1 MAMKQ
6 ERTKQKIQTL
16 SRYIIEKAECDS
28 YRAGTRSKQW
38 HIEADQKL
46 LDAVGGR
53 SVLLRQAGELEKLTG
68 ISGKIIVKWKA
79 VRTEIEKITVSPD
92 AIPLLCQV
100 EQIEDPRER
109 QLSQMELTESWKSR
123 VAQADWLIPY
133 YDHIL
138 ERLNSGK
145 LVKDVPGLE
154 DPMFFLFLNKT
165 AEERKP
171 LYRRAF
177 SAQVCTIWNGIAQT
191 KQSESKITPTK
202 RFEKIYQ
209 SAVLSVL
216 KQYSPLYEEGMSDEE
231 LLTAHGILT
240 YAQTLEF
247 KGAVSYRIDDGP
259 AITANEATRWVQ
271 LGPVQV
277 QVAEPVKIL
286 MIVFMATL
294 LTANGRRIKSWLS
307 MLYIMVWPGAVA
319 LLIWKV
325 SDNMSSAVI
334 ILGTAAFMMFVVHPE
349 YWKFIVAILIVG
361 VGVTAIVYYV
371 ASMDPAQAA
380 ESFRFER
387 IRAWLNPYE
396 YETGKA
402 MQALQGLYAIG
413 SGGLWG
419 KGLGNSIQK
428 LGKIPEPYNDYIFSI
443 ICEELGIFGAGLV
456 ILLFI
461 FLLYRI
467 YTISQTAEDMLG
479 RMLTIGVFS
488 HIALQVILNLLVVT
502 GLFPTTGV
510 TLPFFSY
517 GGSASVF
524 LLMEIGLVLS
534 VNKYSIQKRLDE
546 AREAHL

>member
-1 MAMKQ
+1 MARKRRNRIFQFGPLGMD
-6 ERTKQKIQTL
+6 TNLLVVLFFIMVFGFIMIY
-16 SRYIIEKAECDS
+16 SARYYKA
-28 YRAGTRSKQW
+28 
-38 HIEADQKL
+38 
-46 LDAVGGR
+46 
-53 SVLLRQAGELEKLTG
+53 
-68 ISGKIIVKWKA
+68 
-79 VRTEIEKITVSPD
+79 
-92 AIPLLCQV
+92 
-100 EQIEDPRER
+100 
-109 QLSQMELTESWKSR
+109 
-123 VAQADWLIPY
+123 
-133 YDHIL
+133 
-138 ERLNSGK
+138 
-145 LVKDVPGLE
+145 
-154 DPMFFLFLNKT
+154 
-165 AEERKP
+165 
-171 LYRRAF
+171 
-177 SAQVCTIWNGIAQT
+177 
-191 KQSESKITPTK
+191 
-202 RFEKIYQ
+202 
-209 SAVLSVL
+209 
-216 KQYSPLYEEGMSDEE
+216 GMSSAFNNDSMYFLKRQVVFSMVGVLAMLVVAGVNYHWICRFASVGYLACFGFVA
-231 LLTAHGILT
+231 LLFTPL
-240 YAQTLEF
+240 
-247 KGAVSYRIDDGP
+247 

-319 LLIWKV
+319 IAIWKV

>member
-1 MAMKQ
+1 MLMV
-6 ERTKQKIQTL
+6 
-16 SRYIIEKAECDS
+16 
-28 YRAGTRSKQW
+28 AGVNYHLICRF
-38 HIEADQKL
+38 AGVGYLACFGFVAL
-46 LDAVGGR
+46 LF
-53 SVLLRQAGELEKLTG
+53 T
-68 ISGKIIVKWKA
+68 
-79 VRTEIEKITVSPD
+79 
-92 AIPLLCQV
+92 PL
-100 EQIEDPRER
+100 
-109 QLSQMELTESWKSR
+109 
-123 VAQADWLIPY
+123 
-133 YDHIL
+133 
-138 ERLNSGK
+138 
-145 LVKDVPGLE
+145 
-154 DPMFFLFLNKT
+154 
-165 AEERKP
+165 
-171 LYRRAF
+171 
-177 SAQVCTIWNGIAQT
+177 
-191 KQSESKITPTK
+191 
-202 RFEKIYQ
+202 
-209 SAVLSVL
+209 
-216 KQYSPLYEEGMSDEE
+216 
-231 LLTAHGILT
+231 
-240 YAQTLEF
+240 
-247 KGAVSYRIDDGP
+247 

-294 LTANGRRIKSWLS
+294 LTAKGRHIKSWLS
-307 MLYIMVWPGAVA
+307 MIKIMIPAGIIAV
-319 LLIWKV
+319 LIWKV

-361 VGVTAIVYYV
+361 IGVTAIVYYV

-387 IRAWLNPYE
+387 IRAWLDPYE

>member
-1 MAMKQ
+1 MLMV
-6 ERTKQKIQTL
+6 
-16 SRYIIEKAECDS
+16 
-28 YRAGTRSKQW
+28 AGVNYHLICRF
-38 HIEADQKL
+38 AGVGYLACFGFVAL
-46 LDAVGGR
+46 LF
-53 SVLLRQAGELEKLTG
+53 T
-68 ISGKIIVKWKA
+68 
-79 VRTEIEKITVSPD
+79 
-92 AIPLLCQV
+92 PL
-100 EQIEDPRER
+100 
-109 QLSQMELTESWKSR
+109 
-123 VAQADWLIPY
+123 
-133 YDHIL
+133 
-138 ERLNSGK
+138 
-145 LVKDVPGLE
+145 
-154 DPMFFLFLNKT
+154 
-165 AEERKP
+165 
-171 LYRRAF
+171 
-177 SAQVCTIWNGIAQT
+177 
-191 KQSESKITPTK
+191 
-202 RFEKIYQ
+202 
-209 SAVLSVL
+209 
-216 KQYSPLYEEGMSDEE
+216 
-231 LLTAHGILT
+231 
-240 YAQTLEF
+240 
-247 KGAVSYRIDDGP
+247 

-294 LTANGRRIKSWLS
+294 LTAKGRHIKSWLS
-307 MLYIMVWPGAVA
+307 MIKIMIPAGIIAV
-319 LLIWKV
+319 LIWKV

-361 VGVTAIVYYV
+361 VGVTVIVYYV

-488 HIALQVILNLLVVT
+488 HIALQMILNLLVVT

>member
-1 MAMKQ
+1 MARKRRNRIFQFGPLGMD
-6 ERTKQKIQTL
+6 TNLLVVLFFIMVFVFIMIY
-16 SRYIIEKAECDS
+16 SAIYYKA
-28 YRAGTRSKQW
+28 
-38 HIEADQKL
+38 
-46 LDAVGGR
+46 
-53 SVLLRQAGELEKLTG
+53 
-68 ISGKIIVKWKA
+68 
-79 VRTEIEKITVSPD
+79 
-92 AIPLLCQV
+92 
-100 EQIEDPRER
+100 
-109 QLSQMELTESWKSR
+109 
-123 VAQADWLIPY
+123 
-133 YDHIL
+133 
-138 ERLNSGK
+138 
-145 LVKDVPGLE
+145 
-154 DPMFFLFLNKT
+154 
-165 AEERKP
+165 
-171 LYRRAF
+171 
-177 SAQVCTIWNGIAQT
+177 
-191 KQSESKITPTK
+191 
-202 RFEKIYQ
+202 
-209 SAVLSVL
+209 
-216 KQYSPLYEEGMSDEE
+216 GMSSAFNNDSMYFLKRQVVFSMVGVLVMLVVAGVNYHWICRFASVGYLACFGFVA
-231 LLTAHGILT
+231 LLFTPL
-240 YAQTLEF
+240 
-247 KGAVSYRIDDGP
+247 

-319 LLIWKV
+319 IAIWKV

-349 YWKFIVAILIVG
+349 YWKFIVTILIVG

>member
-1 MAMKQ
+1 M
-6 ERTKQKIQTL
+6 L
-16 SRYIIEKAECDS
+16 VV
-28 YRAGTRSKQW
+28 AGINYHWICKFAAFGYLACFGF
-38 HIEADQKL
+38 IAL
-46 LDAVGGR
+46 LF
-53 SVLLRQAGELEKLTG
+53 T
-68 ISGKIIVKWKA
+68 
-79 VRTEIEKITVSPD
+79 
-92 AIPLLCQV
+92 PL
-100 EQIEDPRER
+100 
-109 QLSQMELTESWKSR
+109 
-123 VAQADWLIPY
+123 
-133 YDHIL
+133 
-138 ERLNSGK
+138 
-145 LVKDVPGLE
+145 
-154 DPMFFLFLNKT
+154 
-165 AEERKP
+165 
-171 LYRRAF
+171 
-177 SAQVCTIWNGIAQT
+177 
-191 KQSESKITPTK
+191 
-202 RFEKIYQ
+202 
-209 SAVLSVL
+209 
-216 KQYSPLYEEGMSDEE
+216 
-231 LLTAHGILT
+231 
-240 YAQTLEF
+240 
-247 KGAVSYRIDDGP
+247 

-286 MIVFMATL
+286 MIVYMATL
-294 LTANGRRIKSWLS
+294 LTAKGHHIKSWLS
-307 MLYIMVWPGAVA
+307 MIKIMIPPGIVAV
-319 LLIWKV
+319 LIWKV

-349 YWKFIVAILIVG
+349 YWKFILAALIVSAG
-361 VGVTAIVYYV
+361 AAVIVYYV
-371 ASMDPAQAA
+371 ASMDPTQAA
-380 ESFRFER
+380 ASFRFER
-387 IRAWLNPYE
+387 IRAWLDPYE

-479 RMLTIGVFS
+479 RMITIGVFS

-546 AREAHL
+546 AREARL

>member
-1 MAMKQ
+1 MKQ
-6 ERTKQKIQTL
+6 ERTKQKIQSL

-79 VRTEIEKITVSPD
+79 VRTEIEKITVSSD

-109 QLSQMELTESWKSR
+109 QLSQMEMTESWKSR

-138 ERLNSGK
+138 ERLKSGK

-154 DPMFFLFLNKT
+154 DPLFFLFLNKT
-165 AEERKP
+165 AEEREP

-259 AITANEATRWVQ
+259 AISTAAQIYGTMFNKQTLENAV
-271 LGPVQV
+271 P
-277 QVAEPVKIL
+277 IS
-286 MIVFMATL
+286 IVGIRQIMTIENK
-294 LTANGRRIKSWLS
+294 ANYEKMQFRPDT
-307 MLYIMVWPGAVA
+307 LYIFCHGFFSPPERKFLSRVVA
-319 LLIWKV
+319 LAGTDTEYFHWGDMDYGGIRIFKFLQKNLFPRLKPWKMDV
-325 SDNMSSAVI
+325 TDYKMALQMGASISLETDKRERFEQMDAGV
-334 ILGTAAFMMFVVHPE
+334 LTPLKE
-349 YWKFIVAILIVG
+349 AILK
-361 VGVTAIVYYV
+361 
-371 ASMDPAQAA
+371 
-380 ESFRFER
+380 
-387 IRAWLNPYE
+387 N
-396 YETGKA
+396 GKEIE
-402 MQALQGLYAIG
+402 Q
-413 SGGLWG
+413 
-419 KGLGNSIQK
+419 
-428 LGKIPEPYNDYIFSI
+428 
-443 ICEELGIFGAGLV
+443 EL
-456 ILLFI
+456 LL
-461 FLLYRI
+461 L
-467 YTISQTAEDMLG
+467 
-479 RMLTIGVFS
+479 
-488 HIALQVILNLLVVT
+488 
-502 GLFPTTGV
+502 
-510 TLPFFSY
+510 
-517 GGSASVF
+517 
-524 LLMEIGLVLS
+524 
-534 VNKYSIQKRLDE
+534 
-546 AREAHL
+546 

>member
-1 MAMKQ
+1 M
-6 ERTKQKIQTL
+6 L
-16 SRYIIEKAECDS
+16 VV
-28 YRAGTRSKQW
+28 AGVNYHWICRF
-38 HIEADQKL
+38 AGVGYLACFGFVAL
-46 LDAVGGR
+46 LF
-53 SVLLRQAGELEKLTG
+53 T
-68 ISGKIIVKWKA
+68 
-79 VRTEIEKITVSPD
+79 
-92 AIPLLCQV
+92 PL
-100 EQIEDPRER
+100 
-109 QLSQMELTESWKSR
+109 
-123 VAQADWLIPY
+123 
-133 YDHIL
+133 
-138 ERLNSGK
+138 
-145 LVKDVPGLE
+145 
-154 DPMFFLFLNKT
+154 
-165 AEERKP
+165 
-171 LYRRAF
+171 
-177 SAQVCTIWNGIAQT
+177 
-191 KQSESKITPTK
+191 
-202 RFEKIYQ
+202 
-209 SAVLSVL
+209 
-216 KQYSPLYEEGMSDEE
+216 
-231 LLTAHGILT
+231 
-240 YAQTLEF
+240 
-247 KGAVSYRIDDGP
+247 

-294 LTANGRRIKSWLS
+294 LTAKGRHIKSWLS
-307 MLYIMVWPGAVA
+307 MIKIMIPAGIIAV
-319 LLIWKV
+319 LIWKV

-361 VGVTAIVYYV
+361 VGVTVIVYYV

>member
-1 MAMKQ
+1 MLMV
-6 ERTKQKIQTL
+6 
-16 SRYIIEKAECDS
+16 
-28 YRAGTRSKQW
+28 AGINYHLICRF
-38 HIEADQKL
+38 AGVGYLACFGFVAL
-46 LDAVGGR
+46 LF
-53 SVLLRQAGELEKLTG
+53 T
-68 ISGKIIVKWKA
+68 
-79 VRTEIEKITVSPD
+79 
-92 AIPLLCQV
+92 PL
-100 EQIEDPRER
+100 
-109 QLSQMELTESWKSR
+109 
-123 VAQADWLIPY
+123 
-133 YDHIL
+133 
-138 ERLNSGK
+138 
-145 LVKDVPGLE
+145 
-154 DPMFFLFLNKT
+154 
-165 AEERKP
+165 
-171 LYRRAF
+171 
-177 SAQVCTIWNGIAQT
+177 
-191 KQSESKITPTK
+191 
-202 RFEKIYQ
+202 
-209 SAVLSVL
+209 
-216 KQYSPLYEEGMSDEE
+216 
-231 LLTAHGILT
+231 
-240 YAQTLEF
+240 
-247 KGAVSYRIDDGP
+247 

-294 LTANGRRIKSWLS
+294 LTAKGRHIKSWLS
-307 MLYIMVWPGAVA
+307 MIKIMIPAGIIAV
-319 LLIWKV
+319 LIWKV

-361 VGVTAIVYYV
+361 VGVTVIVYYV

-479 RMLTIGVFS
+479 RMLAIGVFS

>member
-1 MAMKQ
+1 M
-6 ERTKQKIQTL
+6 
-16 SRYIIEKAECDS
+16 SRGLGDVYK
-28 YRAGTRSKQW
+28 
-38 HIEADQKL
+38 
-46 LDAVGGR
+46 
-53 SVLLRQAGELEKLTG
+53 RQ
-68 ISGKIIVKWKA
+68 
-79 VRTEIEKITVSPD
+79 
-92 AIPLLCQV
+92 
-100 EQIEDPRER
+100 
-109 QLSQMELTESWKSR
+109 
-123 VAQADWLIPY
+123 
-133 YDHIL
+133 
-138 ERLNSGK
+138 
-145 LVKDVPGLE
+145 
-154 DPMFFLFLNKT
+154 
-165 AEERKP
+165 
-171 LYRRAF
+171 
-177 SAQVCTIWNGIAQT
+177 
-191 KQSESKITPTK
+191 
-202 RFEKIYQ
+202 
-209 SAVLSVL
+209 
-216 KQYSPLYEEGMSDEE
+216 
-231 LLTAHGILT
+231 
-240 YAQTLEF
+240 
-247 KGAVSYRIDDGP
+247 
-259 AITANEATRWVQ
+259 
-271 LGPVQV
+271 VQV

>member
-1 MAMKQ
+1 MARKRRNRIFQFGPLGMD
-6 ERTKQKIQTL
+6 TNLLVVLFFIMVFGFIMIY
-16 SRYIIEKAECDS
+16 SASYYKA
-28 YRAGTRSKQW
+28 
-38 HIEADQKL
+38 
-46 LDAVGGR
+46 
-53 SVLLRQAGELEKLTG
+53 
-68 ISGKIIVKWKA
+68 
-79 VRTEIEKITVSPD
+79 
-92 AIPLLCQV
+92 
-100 EQIEDPRER
+100 
-109 QLSQMELTESWKSR
+109 
-123 VAQADWLIPY
+123 
-133 YDHIL
+133 
-138 ERLNSGK
+138 
-145 LVKDVPGLE
+145 
-154 DPMFFLFLNKT
+154 
-165 AEERKP
+165 
-171 LYRRAF
+171 
-177 SAQVCTIWNGIAQT
+177 
-191 KQSESKITPTK
+191 
-202 RFEKIYQ
+202 
-209 SAVLSVL
+209 
-216 KQYSPLYEEGMSDEE
+216 GMSSAFNNDSMYFLKRQVVFSMVGVLAMLMVAGVNYHLICRFAGVGYLACFGFVA
-231 LLTAHGILT
+231 LLFTPL
-240 YAQTLEF
+240 
-247 KGAVSYRIDDGP
+247 

-294 LTANGRRIKSWLS
+294 LTAKGRHIKSWLS
-307 MLYIMVWPGAVA
+307 MIKIMIPAGIIAV
-319 LLIWKV
+319 LIWKV

-428 LGKIPEPYNDYIFSI
+428 LGKIPEPYNDYIFAI
-443 ICEELGIFGAGLV
+443 ICEELGIFGAGLIV
-456 ILLFI
+456 LLFI
-461 FLLYRI
+461 YLLYRI
-467 YTISQTAEDMLG
+467 YIISQTAEDLLG
-479 RMLTIGVFS
+479 RMISIGVFS

-517 GGSASVF
+517 GGTATVF
-524 LLMEIGLVLS
+524 LLMEIGLVLN
-534 VNKYSIQKRLDE
+534 VNKYSVKKRLDALRD
-546 AREAHL
+546 ARL

>member
-1 MAMKQ
+1 MMVV
-6 ERTKQKIQTL
+6 
-16 SRYIIEKAECDS
+16 
-28 YRAGTRSKQW
+28 AGVNYHWICRF
-38 HIEADQKL
+38 AGVGYLACFGFVAL
-46 LDAVGGR
+46 LF
-53 SVLLRQAGELEKLTG
+53 T
-68 ISGKIIVKWKA
+68 
-79 VRTEIEKITVSPD
+79 
-92 AIPLLCQV
+92 PL
-100 EQIEDPRER
+100 
-109 QLSQMELTESWKSR
+109 
-123 VAQADWLIPY
+123 
-133 YDHIL
+133 
-138 ERLNSGK
+138 
-145 LVKDVPGLE
+145 
-154 DPMFFLFLNKT
+154 
-165 AEERKP
+165 
-171 LYRRAF
+171 
-177 SAQVCTIWNGIAQT
+177 
-191 KQSESKITPTK
+191 
-202 RFEKIYQ
+202 
-209 SAVLSVL
+209 
-216 KQYSPLYEEGMSDEE
+216 
-231 LLTAHGILT
+231 
-240 YAQTLEF
+240 
-247 KGAVSYRIDDGP
+247 

-294 LTANGRRIKSWLS
+294 LTAKGRHIKSWLS
-307 MLYIMVWPGAVA
+307 MIKIMIPAGIIAV
-319 LLIWKV
+319 LIWKV

-361 VGVTAIVYYV
+361 IGVTAIVYYV

-387 IRAWLNPYE
+387 IRAWLDPYE

>member
-1 MAMKQ
+1 MARKRRNRIFQFGPVGMD
-6 ERTKQKIQTL
+6 TNLLVVLFFIMVFGFIMFY
-16 SRYIIEKAECDS
+16 SASYYKA
-28 YRAGTRSKQW
+28 
-38 HIEADQKL
+38 
-46 LDAVGGR
+46 
-53 SVLLRQAGELEKLTG
+53 
-68 ISGKIIVKWKA
+68 
-79 VRTEIEKITVSPD
+79 
-92 AIPLLCQV
+92 
-100 EQIEDPRER
+100 
-109 QLSQMELTESWKSR
+109 
-123 VAQADWLIPY
+123 
-133 YDHIL
+133 
-138 ERLNSGK
+138 
-145 LVKDVPGLE
+145 
-154 DPMFFLFLNKT
+154 
-165 AEERKP
+165 
-171 LYRRAF
+171 
-177 SAQVCTIWNGIAQT
+177 
-191 KQSESKITPTK
+191 
-202 RFEKIYQ
+202 
-209 SAVLSVL
+209 
-216 KQYSPLYEEGMSDEE
+216 GMSSAFNNDSMYFLKRQVVFSMVGVLAMLVVAGVNYHWICRFAGVGYLACFGFVA
-231 LLTAHGILT
+231 LLFTPL
-240 YAQTLEF
+240 
-247 KGAVSYRIDDGP
+247 

-294 LTANGRRIKSWLS
+294 LTAKGRHIKSWLS
-307 MLYIMVWPGAVA
+307 MIKIMIPAGIIAV
-319 LLIWKV
+319 LIWKV

-387 IRAWLNPYE
+387 IRAWLDPYE

>member
-1 MAMKQ
+1 MMVV
-6 ERTKQKIQTL
+6 
-16 SRYIIEKAECDS
+16 
-28 YRAGTRSKQW
+28 AGVNYHWICRF
-38 HIEADQKL
+38 AGVGYLACFGFVAL
-46 LDAVGGR
+46 LF
-53 SVLLRQAGELEKLTG
+53 T
-68 ISGKIIVKWKA
+68 
-79 VRTEIEKITVSPD
+79 
-92 AIPLLCQV
+92 PL
-100 EQIEDPRER
+100 
-109 QLSQMELTESWKSR
+109 
-123 VAQADWLIPY
+123 
-133 YDHIL
+133 
-138 ERLNSGK
+138 
-145 LVKDVPGLE
+145 
-154 DPMFFLFLNKT
+154 
-165 AEERKP
+165 
-171 LYRRAF
+171 
-177 SAQVCTIWNGIAQT
+177 
-191 KQSESKITPTK
+191 
-202 RFEKIYQ
+202 
-209 SAVLSVL
+209 
-216 KQYSPLYEEGMSDEE
+216 
-231 LLTAHGILT
+231 
-240 YAQTLEF
+240 
-247 KGAVSYRIDDGP
+247 

-294 LTANGRRIKSWLS
+294 LTAKGRHIKSWLS
-307 MLYIMVWPGAVA
+307 MIKIMIPAGIIAV
-319 LLIWKV
+319 LIWKV

-387 IRAWLNPYE
+387 IRAWLDPYE

>member
-1 MAMKQ
+1 MLMV
-6 ERTKQKIQTL
+6 
-16 SRYIIEKAECDS
+16 
-28 YRAGTRSKQW
+28 AGVNYHWICRF
-38 HIEADQKL
+38 AGVGYLACFGFVAL
-46 LDAVGGR
+46 LF
-53 SVLLRQAGELEKLTG
+53 T
-68 ISGKIIVKWKA
+68 
-79 VRTEIEKITVSPD
+79 
-92 AIPLLCQV
+92 PL
-100 EQIEDPRER
+100 
-109 QLSQMELTESWKSR
+109 
-123 VAQADWLIPY
+123 
-133 YDHIL
+133 
-138 ERLNSGK
+138 
-145 LVKDVPGLE
+145 
-154 DPMFFLFLNKT
+154 
-165 AEERKP
+165 
-171 LYRRAF
+171 
-177 SAQVCTIWNGIAQT
+177 
-191 KQSESKITPTK
+191 
-202 RFEKIYQ
+202 
-209 SAVLSVL
+209 
-216 KQYSPLYEEGMSDEE
+216 
-231 LLTAHGILT
+231 
-240 YAQTLEF
+240 
-247 KGAVSYRIDDGP
+247 

-294 LTANGRRIKSWLS
+294 LTAKGRHIKSWLS
-307 MLYIMVWPGAVA
+307 MIKIMIPAGIIAV
-319 LLIWKV
+319 LIWKV

-361 VGVTAIVYYV
+361 IGVTAIVYYV

-387 IRAWLNPYE
+387 IRAWLDPYE

>member
-1 MAMKQ
+1 MATKQ
-6 ERTKQKIQTL
+6 ERTKQKIQSL

-79 VRTEIEKITVSPD
+79 VRTEIEKITVSSD

-109 QLSQMELTESWKSR
+109 QLSQMKLAKSWKSR
-123 VAQADWLIPY
+123 VAQADWLVPY

-138 ERLNSGK
+138 ERLKSGK
-145 LVKDVPGLE
+145 IVKDVPGLE
-154 DPMFFLFLNKT
+154 DPLFFLFLNKT
-165 AEERKP
+165 AEEREP

-259 AITANEATRWVQ
+259 AISTAAQIYGTMFNKQTLENAV
-271 LGPVQV
+271 P
-277 QVAEPVKIL
+277 IS
-286 MIVFMATL
+286 IVGIRQIMTIENK
-294 LTANGRRIKSWLS
+294 ANYEKMQFRPDT
-307 MLYIMVWPGAVA
+307 LYIFCHGFFSPPERKFLSRVVA
-319 LLIWKV
+319 LAGTDTEYFHWGDMDYGGIRIFKFLQKNLFPKLKPWKMDV
-325 SDNMSSAVI
+325 TDYKMALQMGASISLETDKRERFEQMDAGV
-334 ILGTAAFMMFVVHPE
+334 LTPLKE
-349 YWKFIVAILIVG
+349 AILK
-361 VGVTAIVYYV
+361 
-371 ASMDPAQAA
+371 
-380 ESFRFER
+380 
-387 IRAWLNPYE
+387 N
-396 YETGKA
+396 GKEIE
-402 MQALQGLYAIG
+402 Q
-413 SGGLWG
+413 
-419 KGLGNSIQK
+419 
-428 LGKIPEPYNDYIFSI
+428 
-443 ICEELGIFGAGLV
+443 EL
-456 ILLFI
+456 LL
-461 FLLYRI
+461 L
-467 YTISQTAEDMLG
+467 
-479 RMLTIGVFS
+479 
-488 HIALQVILNLLVVT
+488 
-502 GLFPTTGV
+502 
-510 TLPFFSY
+510 
-517 GGSASVF
+517 
-524 LLMEIGLVLS
+524 
-534 VNKYSIQKRLDE
+534 
-546 AREAHL
+546 

>member
-1 MAMKQ
+1 M
-6 ERTKQKIQTL
+6 L
-16 SRYIIEKAECDS
+16 VV
-28 YRAGTRSKQW
+28 AGVNYHWICRF
-38 HIEADQKL
+38 AGVGYLACFGFVAL
-46 LDAVGGR
+46 LF
-53 SVLLRQAGELEKLTG
+53 T
-68 ISGKIIVKWKA
+68 
-79 VRTEIEKITVSPD
+79 
-92 AIPLLCQV
+92 PL
-100 EQIEDPRER
+100 
-109 QLSQMELTESWKSR
+109 
-123 VAQADWLIPY
+123 
-133 YDHIL
+133 
-138 ERLNSGK
+138 
-145 LVKDVPGLE
+145 
-154 DPMFFLFLNKT
+154 
-165 AEERKP
+165 
-171 LYRRAF
+171 
-177 SAQVCTIWNGIAQT
+177 
-191 KQSESKITPTK
+191 
-202 RFEKIYQ
+202 
-209 SAVLSVL
+209 
-216 KQYSPLYEEGMSDEE
+216 
-231 LLTAHGILT
+231 
-240 YAQTLEF
+240 
-247 KGAVSYRIDDGP
+247 

-294 LTANGRRIKSWLS
+294 LTAKGRHIKSWLS
-307 MLYIMVWPGAVA
+307 MIKIMIPAGIIAV
-319 LLIWKV
+319 LIWKV

-361 VGVTAIVYYV
+361 IGVTAIVYYV

-387 IRAWLNPYE
+387 IRAWLDPYE

-428 LGKIPEPYNDYIFSI
+428 LGKIPEPYNDYIFAI

>member
-1 MAMKQ
+1 MKQ
-6 ERTKQKIQTL
+6 ERTKQKIQSL

-109 QLSQMELTESWKSR
+109 QLSQMEMTESWKSR
-123 VAQADWLIPY
+123 IAQADWLIPY

-154 DPMFFLFLNKT
+154 DPLFFLFLNKT

-259 AITANEATRWVQ
+259 AISTAAQIYGTMFNKQTLENAV
-271 LGPVQV
+271 P
-277 QVAEPVKIL
+277 IS
-286 MIVFMATL
+286 IVGIRQIMTIENK
-294 LTANGRRIKSWLS
+294 ANYEKMQFRPDT
-307 MLYIMVWPGAVA
+307 LYIFCHGFFSPPERKFLSRVVELAGTDTEYFHWGDMDYGGIRIFKFLQKNLFPKLKPWKMDVTDYKMALQMGASISLETDKRERFEQMDAGV
-319 LLIWKV
+319 LTPLK
-325 SDNMSSAVI
+325 
-334 ILGTAAFMMFVVHPE
+334 E
-349 YWKFIVAILIVG
+349 AILK
-361 VGVTAIVYYV
+361 
-371 ASMDPAQAA
+371 
-380 ESFRFER
+380 
-387 IRAWLNPYE
+387 N
-396 YETGKA
+396 GKEIE
-402 MQALQGLYAIG
+402 Q
-413 SGGLWG
+413 
-419 KGLGNSIQK
+419 
-428 LGKIPEPYNDYIFSI
+428 
-443 ICEELGIFGAGLV
+443 EL
-456 ILLFI
+456 LL
-461 FLLYRI
+461 L
-467 YTISQTAEDMLG
+467 
-479 RMLTIGVFS
+479 
-488 HIALQVILNLLVVT
+488 
-502 GLFPTTGV
+502 
-510 TLPFFSY
+510 
-517 GGSASVF
+517 
-524 LLMEIGLVLS
+524 
-534 VNKYSIQKRLDE
+534 
-546 AREAHL
+546 

>member
-1 MAMKQ
+1 M
-6 ERTKQKIQTL
+6 L
-16 SRYIIEKAECDS
+16 VV
-28 YRAGTRSKQW
+28 AGVNYHWICRF
-38 HIEADQKL
+38 AGVGYLACFGFVAL
-46 LDAVGGR
+46 LF
-53 SVLLRQAGELEKLTG
+53 T
-68 ISGKIIVKWKA
+68 
-79 VRTEIEKITVSPD
+79 
-92 AIPLLCQV
+92 PL
-100 EQIEDPRER
+100 
-109 QLSQMELTESWKSR
+109 
-123 VAQADWLIPY
+123 
-133 YDHIL
+133 
-138 ERLNSGK
+138 
-145 LVKDVPGLE
+145 
-154 DPMFFLFLNKT
+154 
-165 AEERKP
+165 
-171 LYRRAF
+171 
-177 SAQVCTIWNGIAQT
+177 
-191 KQSESKITPTK
+191 
-202 RFEKIYQ
+202 
-209 SAVLSVL
+209 
-216 KQYSPLYEEGMSDEE
+216 
-231 LLTAHGILT
+231 
-240 YAQTLEF
+240 
-247 KGAVSYRIDDGP
+247 

-294 LTANGRRIKSWLS
+294 LTAKGRHIKSWLS
-307 MLYIMVWPGAVA
+307 MIKIMIPAGIIAV
-319 LLIWKV
+319 LIWKV

-361 VGVTAIVYYV
+361 VGVTVIVYYV

-546 AREAHL
+546 AREAHI

>member
-1 MAMKQ
+1 MVGVLAM
-6 ERTKQKIQTL
+6 L
-16 SRYIIEKAECDS
+16 VV
-28 YRAGTRSKQW
+28 AGVNYHWICRF
-38 HIEADQKL
+38 AGVGYLACFGFVAL
-46 LDAVGGR
+46 LF
-53 SVLLRQAGELEKLTG
+53 T
-68 ISGKIIVKWKA
+68 
-79 VRTEIEKITVSPD
+79 
-92 AIPLLCQV
+92 PL
-100 EQIEDPRER
+100 
-109 QLSQMELTESWKSR
+109 
-123 VAQADWLIPY
+123 
-133 YDHIL
+133 
-138 ERLNSGK
+138 
-145 LVKDVPGLE
+145 
-154 DPMFFLFLNKT
+154 
-165 AEERKP
+165 
-171 LYRRAF
+171 
-177 SAQVCTIWNGIAQT
+177 
-191 KQSESKITPTK
+191 
-202 RFEKIYQ
+202 
-209 SAVLSVL
+209 
-216 KQYSPLYEEGMSDEE
+216 
-231 LLTAHGILT
+231 
-240 YAQTLEF
+240 
-247 KGAVSYRIDDGP
+247 

-294 LTANGRRIKSWLS
+294 LTAKGRHIKSWLS
-307 MLYIMVWPGAVA
+307 MIKIMIPAGIIAV
-319 LLIWKV
+319 LIWKV

-387 IRAWLNPYE
+387 IRAWLDPYE

>member
-1 MAMKQ
+1 MVGVLAM
-6 ERTKQKIQTL
+6 L
-16 SRYIIEKAECDS
+16 VV
-28 YRAGTRSKQW
+28 AGVNYHWICRF
-38 HIEADQKL
+38 AGVGYLACFGFVAL
-46 LDAVGGR
+46 LF
-53 SVLLRQAGELEKLTG
+53 T
-68 ISGKIIVKWKA
+68 
-79 VRTEIEKITVSPD
+79 
-92 AIPLLCQV
+92 PL
-100 EQIEDPRER
+100 
-109 QLSQMELTESWKSR
+109 
-123 VAQADWLIPY
+123 
-133 YDHIL
+133 
-138 ERLNSGK
+138 
-145 LVKDVPGLE
+145 
-154 DPMFFLFLNKT
+154 
-165 AEERKP
+165 
-171 LYRRAF
+171 
-177 SAQVCTIWNGIAQT
+177 
-191 KQSESKITPTK
+191 
-202 RFEKIYQ
+202 
-209 SAVLSVL
+209 
-216 KQYSPLYEEGMSDEE
+216 
-231 LLTAHGILT
+231 
-240 YAQTLEF
+240 
-247 KGAVSYRIDDGP
+247 

-294 LTANGRRIKSWLS
+294 LTAKGRHIKSWLS
-307 MLYIMVWPGAVA
+307 MIKIMIPAGIIAV
-319 LLIWKV
+319 LIWKV

-361 VGVTAIVYYV
+361 VGVTVIVYYV

>member
-1 MAMKQ
+1 MARKRRNRIFQFGPLGMD
-6 ERTKQKIQTL
+6 TNLLVVLFFIMVFGFIMIY
-16 SRYIIEKAECDS
+16 SASYYKA
-28 YRAGTRSKQW
+28 
-38 HIEADQKL
+38 
-46 LDAVGGR
+46 
-53 SVLLRQAGELEKLTG
+53 
-68 ISGKIIVKWKA
+68 
-79 VRTEIEKITVSPD
+79 
-92 AIPLLCQV
+92 
-100 EQIEDPRER
+100 
-109 QLSQMELTESWKSR
+109 
-123 VAQADWLIPY
+123 
-133 YDHIL
+133 
-138 ERLNSGK
+138 
-145 LVKDVPGLE
+145 
-154 DPMFFLFLNKT
+154 
-165 AEERKP
+165 
-171 LYRRAF
+171 
-177 SAQVCTIWNGIAQT
+177 
-191 KQSESKITPTK
+191 
-202 RFEKIYQ
+202 
-209 SAVLSVL
+209 
-216 KQYSPLYEEGMSDEE
+216 GMSSAFNNDSMYFLKRQVVFSMVGVLAMLVVAGVNYHWICRFAGVGYLACFGFVA
-231 LLTAHGILT
+231 LLFTPL
-240 YAQTLEF
+240 
-247 KGAVSYRIDDGP
+247 

-271 LGPVQV
+271 LGPVQVQV

-294 LTANGRRIKSWLS
+294 LTAKGRHIKSWLS
-307 MLYIMVWPGAVA
+307 MIKIMIPAGIIAV
-319 LLIWKV
+319 LIWKV

-387 IRAWLNPYE
+387 IRAWLDPYE

>member
-1 MAMKQ
+1 MARKRRNRIFQFGPLGMD
-6 ERTKQKIQTL
+6 TNLLVVLFFIMVFGFIMIY
-16 SRYIIEKAECDS
+16 SASYYKA
-28 YRAGTRSKQW
+28 
-38 HIEADQKL
+38 
-46 LDAVGGR
+46 
-53 SVLLRQAGELEKLTG
+53 
-68 ISGKIIVKWKA
+68 
-79 VRTEIEKITVSPD
+79 
-92 AIPLLCQV
+92 
-100 EQIEDPRER
+100 
-109 QLSQMELTESWKSR
+109 
-123 VAQADWLIPY
+123 
-133 YDHIL
+133 
-138 ERLNSGK
+138 
-145 LVKDVPGLE
+145 
-154 DPMFFLFLNKT
+154 
-165 AEERKP
+165 
-171 LYRRAF
+171 
-177 SAQVCTIWNGIAQT
+177 
-191 KQSESKITPTK
+191 
-202 RFEKIYQ
+202 
-209 SAVLSVL
+209 
-216 KQYSPLYEEGMSDEE
+216 GMSSAFNNDSMYFLKRQVVFSMVGVLAMLVVAGVNYHRICRFAGVGYLACFGFVA
-231 LLTAHGILT
+231 LLFTPL
-240 YAQTLEF
+240 
-247 KGAVSYRIDDGP
+247 

-319 LLIWKV
+319 MAIWKV

-334 ILGTAAFMMFVVHPE
+334 ILGTAAFMMFVIHPE

>member
-1 MAMKQ
+1 M
-6 ERTKQKIQTL
+6 L
-16 SRYIIEKAECDS
+16 VV
-28 YRAGTRSKQW
+28 AGVNYHWICRF
-38 HIEADQKL
+38 AGVGYLACFGFVAL
-46 LDAVGGR
+46 LF
-53 SVLLRQAGELEKLTG
+53 T
-68 ISGKIIVKWKA
+68 
-79 VRTEIEKITVSPD
+79 
-92 AIPLLCQV
+92 PL
-100 EQIEDPRER
+100 
-109 QLSQMELTESWKSR
+109 
-123 VAQADWLIPY
+123 
-133 YDHIL
+133 
-138 ERLNSGK
+138 
-145 LVKDVPGLE
+145 
-154 DPMFFLFLNKT
+154 
-165 AEERKP
+165 
-171 LYRRAF
+171 
-177 SAQVCTIWNGIAQT
+177 
-191 KQSESKITPTK
+191 
-202 RFEKIYQ
+202 
-209 SAVLSVL
+209 
-216 KQYSPLYEEGMSDEE
+216 
-231 LLTAHGILT
+231 
-240 YAQTLEF
+240 
-247 KGAVSYRIDDGP
+247 

-294 LTANGRRIKSWLS
+294 LTAKGRHIKSWLS
-307 MLYIMVWPGAVA
+307 MIKIMIPAGIIAV
-319 LLIWKV
+319 LIWKV

-387 IRAWLNPYE
+387 IRAWLDPYE

>member
-1 MAMKQ
+1 MV
-6 ERTKQKIQTL
+6 
-16 SRYIIEKAECDS
+16 
-28 YRAGTRSKQW
+28 AGVNYHWICRF
-38 HIEADQKL
+38 AGVGYLACFGFVAL
-46 LDAVGGR
+46 LF
-53 SVLLRQAGELEKLTG
+53 T
-68 ISGKIIVKWKA
+68 
-79 VRTEIEKITVSPD
+79 
-92 AIPLLCQV
+92 PL
-100 EQIEDPRER
+100 
-109 QLSQMELTESWKSR
+109 
-123 VAQADWLIPY
+123 
-133 YDHIL
+133 
-138 ERLNSGK
+138 
-145 LVKDVPGLE
+145 
-154 DPMFFLFLNKT
+154 
-165 AEERKP
+165 
-171 LYRRAF
+171 
-177 SAQVCTIWNGIAQT
+177 
-191 KQSESKITPTK
+191 
-202 RFEKIYQ
+202 
-209 SAVLSVL
+209 
-216 KQYSPLYEEGMSDEE
+216 
-231 LLTAHGILT
+231 
-240 YAQTLEF
+240 
-247 KGAVSYRIDDGP
+247 

-294 LTANGRRIKSWLS
+294 LTAKGRHIKSWLS
-307 MLYIMVWPGAVA
+307 MIKIMIPAGIIAV
-319 LLIWKV
+319 LIWKV

-361 VGVTAIVYYV
+361 VGVTVIVYYV

>member
-1 MAMKQ
+1 MARKRRNRIFQFGPLGMD
-6 ERTKQKIQTL
+6 TNLLVVLFFIMVFGFIMIY
-16 SRYIIEKAECDS
+16 SASYYKA
-28 YRAGTRSKQW
+28 
-38 HIEADQKL
+38 
-46 LDAVGGR
+46 
-53 SVLLRQAGELEKLTG
+53 
-68 ISGKIIVKWKA
+68 
-79 VRTEIEKITVSPD
+79 
-92 AIPLLCQV
+92 
-100 EQIEDPRER
+100 
-109 QLSQMELTESWKSR
+109 
-123 VAQADWLIPY
+123 
-133 YDHIL
+133 
-138 ERLNSGK
+138 
-145 LVKDVPGLE
+145 
-154 DPMFFLFLNKT
+154 
-165 AEERKP
+165 
-171 LYRRAF
+171 
-177 SAQVCTIWNGIAQT
+177 
-191 KQSESKITPTK
+191 
-202 RFEKIYQ
+202 
-209 SAVLSVL
+209 
-216 KQYSPLYEEGMSDEE
+216 GMSSAFNNDSMYFLKRQVVFSMVGVLAMLVVAGVNYHWICRFAGVGYLACFGFVA
-231 LLTAHGILT
+231 LLFTPL
-240 YAQTLEF
+240 
-247 KGAVSYRIDDGP
+247 

-271 LGPVQV
+271 LGPVQVQV

-294 LTANGRRIKSWLS
+294 LTAKGRHIKSWLS
-307 MLYIMVWPGAVA
+307 MIKIMIPAGIIAV
-319 LLIWKV
+319 LIWKV

>member
-1 MAMKQ
+1 MARKRRNRIFQFGPLGMD
-6 ERTKQKIQTL
+6 TNLLVVLFFIMVFGF
-16 SRYIIEKAECDS
+16 IMI
-28 YRAGTRSKQW
+28 YRAS
-38 HIEADQKL
+38 
-46 LDAVGGR
+46 
-53 SVLLRQAGELEKLTG
+53 
-68 ISGKIIVKWKA
+68 
-79 VRTEIEKITVSPD
+79 
-92 AIPLLCQV
+92 
-100 EQIEDPRER
+100 
-109 QLSQMELTESWKSR
+109 
-123 VAQADWLIPY
+123 Y
-133 YDHIL
+133 Y
-138 ERLNSGK
+138 N
-145 LVKDVPGLE
+145 
-154 DPMFFLFLNKT
+154 
-165 AEERKP
+165 A
-171 LYRRAF
+171 
-177 SAQVCTIWNGIAQT
+177 
-191 KQSESKITPTK
+191 
-202 RFEKIYQ
+202 
-209 SAVLSVL
+209 
-216 KQYSPLYEEGMSDEE
+216 GMSSAFNNDSMYFLKRQVVFSMVGVLAMLVVAGVNYHWICRFAGVGYLACFGFVA
-231 LLTAHGILT
+231 LLFTPL
-240 YAQTLEF
+240 
-247 KGAVSYRIDDGP
+247 

-396 YETGKA
+396 YETGKV

>member
-1 MAMKQ
+1 MAHKRRNRMFQ
-6 ERTKQKIQTL
+6 FGSLGMDTNLLVVLFFIMVFGFIMIY
-16 SRYIIEKAECDS
+16 SASYYKAGMSSAFNNDS
-28 YRAGTRSKQW
+28 MYFLKRQVVFSMVGVVAMLVVAGINYHWICKF
-38 HIEADQKL
+38 
-46 LDAVGGR
+46 AVLGYVACFGF
-53 SVLLRQAGELEKLTG
+53 VLLLFT
-68 ISGKIIVKWKA
+68 
-79 VRTEIEKITVSPD
+79 
-92 AIPLLCQV
+92 PL
-100 EQIEDPRER
+100 
-109 QLSQMELTESWKSR
+109 
-123 VAQADWLIPY
+123 
-133 YDHIL
+133 
-138 ERLNSGK
+138 
-145 LVKDVPGLE
+145 
-154 DPMFFLFLNKT
+154 
-165 AEERKP
+165 
-171 LYRRAF
+171 
-177 SAQVCTIWNGIAQT
+177 
-191 KQSESKITPTK
+191 
-202 RFEKIYQ
+202 
-209 SAVLSVL
+209 
-216 KQYSPLYEEGMSDEE
+216 
-231 LLTAHGILT
+231 
-240 YAQTLEF
+240 
-247 KGAVSYRIDDGP
+247 

-294 LTANGRRIKSWLS
+294 LTARGKHIKSWLS
-307 MLYIMVWPGAVA
+307 MLKIMIWPGFIAV
-319 LLIWKV
+319 LIWKV

-334 ILGTAAFMMFVVHPE
+334 ILGTAVFMMFVVHPE
-349 YWKFIVAILIVG
+349 YWKFIVAALIVG
-361 VGVTAIVYYV
+361 AGVAVIVHYV
-371 ASMDPAQAA
+371 SSMTPEQAA

-479 RMLTIGVFS
+479 RMITIGVFS
-488 HIALQVILNLLVVT
+488 HIALQVTLNLLVVT

-546 AREAHL
+546 VRETRL